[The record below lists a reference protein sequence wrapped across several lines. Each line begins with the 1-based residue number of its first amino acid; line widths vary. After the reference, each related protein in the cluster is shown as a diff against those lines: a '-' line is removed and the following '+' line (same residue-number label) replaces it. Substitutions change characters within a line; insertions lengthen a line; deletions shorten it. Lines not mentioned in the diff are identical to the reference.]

1 MDFFVGMDIDVDI
14 MTNLIEPLEHLMIY
28 ELPIQNEPIQ
38 NEPIQNEPIQ
48 NEPIQLE
55 PVSLEPVPM
64 EIDIY
69 IPITAPLIR
78 TMSSPF

>member
-1 MDFFVGMDIDVDI
+1 MDFSNEMVGMDIDVDI
-14 MTNLIEPLEHLMIY
+14 MTNLIEPLENLAIY
-28 ELPIQNEPIQ
+28 EIPEPM
-38 NEPIQNEPIQ
+38 
-48 NEPIQLE
+48 
-55 PVSLEPVPM
+55 VPVPM

>member
-1 MDFFVGMDIDVDI
+1 MDFSNEMVGMDIDVDI
-14 MTNLIEPLEHLMIY
+14 MTNLIEPLENLAIY
-28 ELPIQNEPIQ
+28 EIPEQMV
-38 NEPIQNEPIQ
+38 
-48 NEPIQLE
+48 LE
-55 PVSLEPVPM
+55 PMVPVPM

>member
-1 MDFFVGMDIDVDI
+1 MDFSNEMVGMDIDVDI
-14 MTNLIEPLEHLMIY
+14 MTNLIEPLENLAIY
-28 ELPIQNEPIQ
+28 EIPEQMEPVLMVPEQ
-38 NEPIQNEPIQ
+38 MV
-48 NEPIQLE
+48 LE
-55 PVSLEPVPM
+55 PMVPVPM

>member
-1 MDFFVGMDIDVDI
+1 MDFSVGMDIDVDI
-14 MTNLIEPLEHLMIY
+14 MTNLIEPLDYIY

-38 NEPIQNEPIQ
+38 FEPIQF
-48 NEPIQLE
+48 
-55 PVSLEPVPM
+55 EPVPM

-69 IPITAPLIR
+69 IPISAPLIR

>member
-1 MDFFVGMDIDVDI
+1 MDFSVGMDIDVDI
-14 MTNLIEPLEHLMIY
+14 MSNLIEPLDYIY
-28 ELPIQNEPIQ
+28 ELPIQFEPIQ
-38 NEPIQNEPIQ
+38 NEPIQFEPIQ
-48 NEPIQLE
+48 NEPIQFE
-55 PVSLEPVPM
+55 PVPLEPVPM

>member
-1 MDFFVGMDIDVDI
+1 MDFSVGMDIDVDI
-14 MTNLIEPLEHLMIY
+14 MTNLIEPLDYIY
-28 ELPIQNEPIQ
+28 ELPIIHLESVP
-38 NEPIQNEPIQ
+38 
-48 NEPIQLE
+48 LE
-55 PVSLEPVPM
+55 PVPLEPVPM

>member
-1 MDFFVGMDIDVDI
+1 MDFSVGMDIDVDI
-14 MTNLIEPLEHLMIY
+14 MTNLIEPLDYIY
-28 ELPIQNEPIQ
+28 ELPIHLEPIQ
-38 NEPIQNEPIQ
+38 NEPIQFEPV
-48 NEPIQLE
+48 PLE

>member
-1 MDFFVGMDIDVDI
+1 MDFSVGMDIDVDI

-38 NEPIQNEPIQ
+38 
-48 NEPIQLE
+48 LE
-55 PVSLEPVPM
+55 PVPLEPVPM

-69 IPITAPLIR
+69 IPITVQLIR

>member
-1 MDFFVGMDIDVDI
+1 MDFSVGMDIDVDI
-14 MTNLIEPLEHLMIY
+14 MTNLIEPLDYIY
-28 ELPIQNEPIQ
+28 ELPIQFEPIQ

-48 NEPIQLE
+48 
-55 PVSLEPVPM
+55 LEPVPM

>member
-1 MDFFVGMDIDVDI
+1 MDFSVGMDIDVDI
-14 MTNLIEPLEHLMIY
+14 MTNLIEPLDYIY
-28 ELPIQNEPIQ
+28 EL
-38 NEPIQNEPIQ
+38 PIQNEPIQ

>member
-1 MDFFVGMDIDVDI
+1 MDFSVGMDIDVDI
-14 MTNLIEPLEHLMIY
+14 MTNLIEPLDYIY
-28 ELPIQNEPIQ
+28 ELPIHLESVP
-38 NEPIQNEPIQ
+38 
-48 NEPIQLE
+48 LE
-55 PVSLEPVPM
+55 PVPLEPVPM

>member
-1 MDFFVGMDIDVDI
+1 MDFSVGMDIDVDI
-14 MTNLIEPLEHLMIY
+14 MSNLIEPLDYIY
-28 ELPIQNEPIQ
+28 ELPIQNEPIIQ
-38 NEPIQNEPIQ
+38 LEPIQNEPIIQ
-48 NEPIQLE
+48 LEPVPLE

>member
-14 MTNLIEPLEHLMIY
+14 ITNLIEPLDYIY
-28 ELPIQNEPIQ
+28 ELPIQN
-38 NEPIQNEPIQ
+38 
-48 NEPIQLE
+48 E

>member
-1 MDFFVGMDIDVDI
+1 MDFSVGMDIDVDI
-14 MTNLIEPLEHLMIY
+14 MTNLIEPLDYIY
-28 ELPIQNEPIQ
+28 ELPIQFEPIQ
-38 NEPIQNEPIQ
+38 NEPIQF
-48 NEPIQLE
+48 EPIQLE